1 MLVQHEKQVSLLLD
15 IIRGMG
21 LMLINCIKQNEN
33 SALLFLNIRN
43 YSVTLKLLYL
53 MFYCFKSQLRS
64 NLKIKKKILFCVCN
78 FAFTI
83 LIIQLN
89 WEFKICKPWK
99 GKNNE
104 EDLGIS
110 PRFVTCRILGAIKN
124 KFLTLFFQTNQQFQI
139 NTFPNMTFLSKHNS
153 N

>member
-64 NLKIKKKILFCVCN
+64 NLKIKKKSFFVCVILHLQYWSF
-78 FAFTI
+78 
-83 LIIQLN
+83 N
-89 WEFKICKPWK
+89 WTENSKYVNHEKE
-99 GKNNE
+99 KNNE